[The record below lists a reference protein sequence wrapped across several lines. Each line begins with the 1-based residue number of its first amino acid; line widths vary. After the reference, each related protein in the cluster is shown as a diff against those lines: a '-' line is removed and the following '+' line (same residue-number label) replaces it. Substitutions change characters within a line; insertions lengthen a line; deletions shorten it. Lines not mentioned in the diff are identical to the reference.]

1 LERREIM
8 NCTAVIIDDEPCVR
22 DVVKALGHWSELGI
36 AVVGE
41 AEDGAAGLELVMQL
55 KPDIVISDVKMPRMS
70 GLELA
75 SRLQSAP
82 CPPQVMIVSGYDDY
96 DLVRQALK
104 CGVTDYLLKPI
115 LKAKQNALRER

>member
-1 LERREIM
+1 M

-55 KPDIVISDVKMPRMS
+55 KPDHRDIGR
-70 GLELA
+70 
-75 SRLQSAP
+75 
-82 CPPQVMIVSGYDDY
+82 
-96 DLVRQALK
+96 
-104 CGVTDYLLKPI
+104 
-115 LKAKQNALRER
+115 QNAAHEWA